1 MSATTA
7 AMPSITAAQRA
18 LTVLPSMPLCCR
30 VDGIMR
36 NGECMLMELE
46 PSKPALA
53 LHRDRCAAERCAD
66 ATLGRPVGRSS
77 PGET

>member
-18 LTVLPSMPLCCR
+18 LTALPSMPLCCR

-36 NGECMLMELE
+36 NGECMSMELE
-46 PSKPALA
+46 LIKPDLA
-53 LHRDRCAAERCAD
+53 LETDRDAAGCFAD
-66 ATLGRPVGRSS
+66 ATLSRPLGRSS